1 MKKQRVKVVVAGYAL
16 VAFSCPV
23 LADPAEDME
32 ECRSVSVEAERLACF
47 DAAWGQMRATGLT
60 NDSVLKS
67 SVAETPE
74 KSVSEAIESPKSKAS
89 FIGRLFKRNSDKA
102 IDSSARSA
110 ASTLTPVSSAD
121 PDGTGASVQRD
132 VAGRVTGISATISA
146 VRTNTLKQTTITLS
160 NGQVWRS
167 KLDRLKLSTG
177 DDVTI
182 SREGLGGY
190 FLQSG
195 GGRKTRVH
203 RIDTPKGETAVALN
217 RDASS
222 GADEKSAQ
230 KGSFLSRIKRPFG
243 RNQGE
248 GSISVGDITQSSVDA
263 QATSGDADEQ
273 SGFGRSYAESSA
285 DVSEETFGRTRAS
298 KGDRQNEVNVLIQKV
313 ESSLV
318 DPYDHFIVTLGN
330 GQVWRQVEGRL
341 KVKTGDTV
349 SIQKTVAGGFFL
361 QLNGEGRKV
370 RVRRVD

>member
-23 LADPAEDME
+23 LADPVEDME

-47 DAAWGQMRATGLT
+47 DAAWGQMRAAGLT

-67 SVAETPE
+67 SIVETPE
-74 KSVSEAIESPKSKAS
+74 KPVSEAIESPKSRAS
-89 FIGRLFKRNSDKA
+89 FVGRLFRRKSTKA
-102 IDSSARSA
+102 VDGSARPA
-110 ASTLTPVSSAD
+110 APTLTPVSAAD

-167 KLDRLKLSTG
+167 KLGRLKLSTG

-190 FLQSG
+190 FLQKG
-195 GGRKTRVH
+195 GGRKTRVY
-203 RIDTPKGETAVALN
+203 RIDTPKGETTVAFN
-217 RDASS
+217 RDVSP
-222 GADEKSAQ
+222 GLDEKSA
-230 KGSFLSRIKRPFG
+230 KEGSFLSRIKRPFS
-243 RNQGE
+243 RNKDE
-248 GSISVGDITQSSVDA
+248 SAASVNEEPQSSVDA
-263 QATSGDADEQ
+263 QTTSGDADEQ
-273 SGFGRSYAESSA
+273 SGFGRSHAESSA
-285 DVSEETFGRTRAS
+285 DVSEEIFGRTRAS
-298 KGDRQNEVNVLIQKV
+298 KGDRQSEVNVLIQKV

-318 DPYDHFIVTLGN
+318 DPYDHFIITLEN

-361 QLNGEGRKV
+361 QLNGEGRRV